1 MTFLY
6 STTVFDTLSC
16 LSEEEKNQK
25 MLAFIYN
32 LERLL
37 GMESGSM
44 QAAMLPLFQ
53 KDRQ

>member
-6 STTVFDTLSC
+6 STTVFDTLGC
-16 LSEEEKNQK
+16 HSEEEKNKK

-44 QAAMLPLFQ
+44 EAAMLPLFQ